1 VKIEGKIPVVT
12 AVVGY
17 CLALSACYLMAFWG
31 RFGINIFE
39 YANLTDFAKMAIH
52 PLAVLG
58 ASAAAGLVLHSV
70 RFSLMNSGVGA
81 GGQSDSV
88 QWIRKSKGRI
98 VFIFSCLGFISIWL
112 FDFPERW
119 LIAALLFLP
128 LSVVGFIGLG
138 LNRYVTGNLRQTL
151 FILVVVFFPFCV
163 ITAGEERANSIKEG
177 RGRIIVE
184 KAGVASSLVASES
197 RPLFYVGFVSGTF
210 VIYESLTKSVV
221 LIKQVD
227 NAPLILKKNDKISGW
242 RPFIYSGIF

>member
-1 VKIEGKIPVVT
+1 MKIEGKIPVFT

-58 ASAAAGLVLHSV
+58 ASAAAGLVLHSL
-70 RFSLMNSGVGA
+70 RFSLMNGGVA
-81 GGQSDSV
+81 VAAPSDSML
-88 QWIRKSKGRI
+88 WIKKNKGRI
-98 VFIFSCLGFISIWL
+98 VFIFSCLGFTAIWL

-119 LIAALLFLP
+119 LIAAMLFLP

-151 FILVVVFFPFCV
+151 FILIVVIFPFCV
-163 ITAGEERANSIKEG
+163 ITAGEERANGIKEG

-184 KAGVASSLVASES
+184 KAGVASSLVASET

-221 LIKQVD
+221 LVKQVD
-227 NAPLILKKNDKISGW
+227 TAPLILRRNEKVSGW